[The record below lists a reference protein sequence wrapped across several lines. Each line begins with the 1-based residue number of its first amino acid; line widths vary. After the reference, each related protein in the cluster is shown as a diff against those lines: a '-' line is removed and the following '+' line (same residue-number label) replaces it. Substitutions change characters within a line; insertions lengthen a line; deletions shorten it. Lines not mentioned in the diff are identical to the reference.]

1 MSPFFW
7 SAFEAPIGHCL
18 YAGLGVAEVF
28 QCQNRI
34 LAAHEAE
41 RLFQATEQSS
51 PIGSK
56 GFREGRWVNI
66 SGDLWGNDG

>member
-1 MSPFFW
+1 
-7 SAFEAPIGHCL
+7 
-18 YAGLGVAEVF
+18 VAEVF